1 MYSILNPIEDILARA
16 VLKIKKYDRS
26 KYFLFFSIIEKYISD
41 NKLIISGNFA
51 NLLILDNRENIKNEI
66 NITYE
71 IYSEEPKTDA
81 IELANLLFNSDKNGL
96 ARYVNVFTKIPNKVY
111 NLNINGHICCTFYRL
126 PIFRDIDLNL
136 LLKYRQFNGIY
147 KKDIQL
153 LCMGNYIQL
162 ITLYNNINNPNNISN
177 LSKNLINEQKLREL
191 YKEGINK
198 EESNKEGINKE
209 ESNKKGEDPTIQVW
223 SIRQEMEN
231 RQGSKSKQGG
241 KSKQGDKQGGK
252 QGGKENKDRQ
262 GGNICKT
269 IFYEYICN
277 SNYILIGFAGNYL
290 ISGNDIQNDVWDSI
304 QNSPLQIITMED
316 LESEAIKI
324 TAFCNKNKIDVTWN
338 INNINYIND
347 NFLKKITIMASIN
360 GAKKKILEVFNYGEY
375 NATGYHNLVLEKGIT
390 IKFGTIFILML
401 FNLIEEWINT
411 LLKKDIN
418 SINAEYLKLSNIMD
432 KIKITEYLE
441 TIEYLGIYKDVELEI
456 KRISFKLKRINNE
469 NTVTSYYPLKPS
481 KLKLLSNIDNNID
494 NNLNVD
500 NNIDNN

>member
-26 KYFLFFSIIEKYISD
+26 KYFLFFSIIEEYIA
-41 NKLIISGNFA
+41 NNNLIISGNFA
-51 NLLILDNRENIKNEI
+51 NLLILDNQENIKNEI

-126 PIFRDIDLNL
+126 PIFRDIDLHL

-162 ITLYNNINNPNNISN
+162 ITLYNNINNPNNISD

-191 YKEGINK
+191 YKEGIN
-198 EESNKEGINKE
+198 NNKE
-209 ESNKKGEDPTIQVW
+209 EGNKENNTLGEDIELIKGKSEQDIDIKLIKGK
-223 SIRQEMEN
+223 SEQESN
-231 RQGSKSKQGG
+231 SKKSKGG
-241 KSKQGDKQGGK
+241 QDGD
-252 QGGKENKDRQ
+252 
-262 GGNICKT
+262 ICKT
-269 IFYEYICN
+269 IFYKYICN
-277 SNYILIGFAGNYL
+277 SNNILIGFAGNYL
-290 ISGNDIQNDVWDSI
+290 IIGSKGDVWDSI
-304 QNSPLQIITMED
+304 KNHPLQIITMED
-316 LESEAIKI
+316 LESEASKI
-324 TAFCNKNKIDVTWN
+324 TAFCNKHKIDVTWN

-347 NFLKKITIMASIN
+347 NFLKKITIVASIN

-375 NATGYHNLVLEKGIT
+375 NVTGYHNLVLEKGIT

-418 SINAEYLKLSNIMD
+418 SINAEYLKISNTMD

-441 TIEYLGIYKDVELEI
+441 TIEYLGIYKDIELEI

-481 KLKLLSNIDNNID
+481 KFKLLSNIDNNID
-494 NNLNVD
+494 NN
-500 NNIDNN
+500 